1 MKRVLVLALVGVMSL
16 SMIGCSGTT
25 RIRRAIHELTA
36 DDVES
41 KTVEDSDDSED
52 SDSPSNVKGDN
63 EKYSDVLYD
72 ESNST
77 IRQNS
82 DRDSSTNRN
91 NTAVAGN
98 SIITVYVPDN
108 GDTFMIPTMCRM
120 PEGYNA
126 EDVVRKVIE
135 KSNGAFDSKSKVL
148 DVHQSG
154 KVTFVNMSA
163 DFNSPEIT
171 AMKIYC
177 IINTLCSNS
186 SLGIEKVVFLIDSHN
201 VDYLGNYDN
210 RVAREKDPSLIRE

>member
-1 MKRVLVLALVGVMSL
+1 MKRVLVLALVGIMSL
-16 SMIGCSGTT
+16 SMIGCSSTT

-41 KTVEDSDDSED
+41 TTPED
-52 SDSPSNVKGDN
+52 SDSTSNVKEDK

-72 ESNST
+72 GSDST
-77 IRQNS
+77 IKQNS
-82 DRDSSTNRN
+82 GQDSSSNTN
-91 NTAVAGN
+91 NTAVVGS

-126 EDVVRKVIE
+126 EDVVEKVIE

-210 RVAREKDPSLIRE
+210 RVAREKDPSLIRG

>member
-1 MKRVLVLALVGVMSL
+1 MKRVLVLALVGIMGL
-16 SMIGCSGTT
+16 SMIGCSSTT

-36 DDVES
+36 DDV
-41 KTVEDSDDSED
+41 DSTSSED
-52 SDSPSNVKGDN
+52 SDSPSNVKEDK

-72 ESNST
+72 GSDSTIKQNSGQDSNSNT
-77 IRQNS
+77 
-82 DRDSSTNRN
+82 N
-91 NTAVAGN
+91 NTAVVGS

-126 EDVVRKVIE
+126 EDVVEKVIE

-210 RVAREKDPSLIRE
+210 RVAREKDPGLIRE

>member
-1 MKRVLVLALVGVMSL
+1 MKRVLVLALVGIMSL
-16 SMIGCSGTT
+16 SMIGCSSTT

-36 DDVES
+36 DDV
-41 KTVEDSDDSED
+41 DSTSSED
-52 SDSPSNVKGDN
+52 SDSPSNVKEDK

-72 ESNST
+72 GSDSTIKQNSGQDSNS
-77 IRQNS
+77 NA
-82 DRDSSTNRN
+82 N
-91 NTAVAGN
+91 NTAVVGS

-126 EDVVRKVIE
+126 EDVVEKVIE

-201 VDYLGNYDN
+201 VEYLGNYDN